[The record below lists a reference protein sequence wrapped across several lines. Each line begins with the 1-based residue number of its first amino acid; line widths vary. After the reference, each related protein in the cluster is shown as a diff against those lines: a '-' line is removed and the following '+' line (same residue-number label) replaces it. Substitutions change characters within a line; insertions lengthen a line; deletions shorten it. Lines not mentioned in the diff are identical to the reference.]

1 MHRYVYNPYNPICVV
16 YVPTDPKIVFCGS
29 SMGPSLPVTKL
40 ANGIQRH
47 GIVFLDLSRGFA
59 VAPAESVPFKV
70 YVNRS
75 FAGIS
80 CIKKTT
86 WDLADVYIMGI
97 QWDLMRSWDLAD
109 VFHGNS
115 CSKPSIDTSTFWGWS
130 LG

>member
-40 ANGIQRH
+40 PNGIQRH
-47 GIVFLDLSRGFA
+47 GIVFLDLSRCFA

-80 CIKKTT
+80 CIKKNNMGFSGC
-86 WDLADVYIMGI
+86 LYNGNSMGFNEIMGFS
-97 QWDLMRSWDLAD
+97 RCFSWEFVL
-109 VFHGNS
+109 
-115 CSKPSIDTSTFWGWS
+115 
-130 LG
+130 